1 MYYNIPKFNGYT
13 IDDSRVVRDS
23 NGKELKVVPNK
34 LGVPSVSLKMRNGF
48 SVLMPIDDLYNR
60 RAEEEVK
67 TPISD
72 SNKLS
77 DADMAE
83 FLRQEHEIWEPLGGH
98 KNEVVKLDDGVVEH
112 DVEGKVTRMNM
123 NTWYDLKNNG
133 LLDGYIAKYGS
144 PRIIPDILAGNAE
157 TWIAPVGG
165 CDYVLT
171 ENGRRINM
179 KHLPT
184 DNRYNE
190 EFDGKPCGLSACKYL
205 DLNDINLE
213 V

>member
-34 LGVPSVSLKMRNGF
+34 LGVPSVSLKMKNGF

-67 TPISD
+67 APIFD

-83 FLRQEHEIWEPLGGH
+83 FLRQE
-98 KNEVVKLDDGVVEH
+98 NEVWSDSREKQVIHCKGLFGASSLDEF
-112 DVEGKVTRMNM
+112 TA
-123 NTWYDLKNNG
+123 LF
-133 LLDGYIAKYGS
+133 AK
-144 PRIIPDILAGNAE
+144 PRVIPDILAGNAE
-157 TWIAPVGG
+157 TWVAPVGG

-171 ENGRRINM
+171 KSGRRINM
-179 KHLPT
+179 KHSSNDT
-184 DNRYNE
+184 RYNE
-190 EFDGKPCGLSACKYL
+190 ETDGKPCGLSACKYL